1 MKIIEIIKWVTGIK
15 LWELIINAIRGRSS
29 DSIAKVNLGDRVFM
43 PLFLIDQDGDIAST
57 WNYLAQSDAARKHLR
72 AYLKAN
78 AAKGETP
85 AITFLLTPRNCN
97 NGLVED
103 DMAAVSDSGLNML
116 RSRCEELA
124 ADGIAIFPCLYN
136 DDPEKDMPKWWEISQ
151 HVGIWKKVHEKIGDL
166 VNGWLLA
173 IENNERAASRQDIE
187 ARLSVMHGCLPGADY
202 YGTHLQ
208 WRSDNG
214 KYCWANSAG
223 TPANLNL
230 ILVENSWDPHHGDA
244 AGLDKFKTEIRAI
257 LGQAA
262 GLKLVGHE
270 YNLNANSNIA
280 LQQRAHLRETSIWGV
295 G

>member
-1 MKIIEIIKWVTGIK
+1 MKIIEIIKWATGIK

-29 DSIAKVNLGDRVFM
+29 DSIAKVKIGARVFM
-43 PLFLIDQDGDIAST
+43 PLFFIDQDGDIAST
-57 WNYLAQSDAARKHLR
+57 WNYLAQS
-72 AYLKAN
+72 KAN
-78 AAKGETP
+78 AAEGETP
-85 AITFLLTPRNCN
+85 AITFLLSPRNCN

-103 DMAAVSDSGLNML
+103 DMAAMSDSGLNML

-124 ADGIAIFPCLYN
+124 SDGIAIFPCLYN
-136 DDPEKDMPKWWEISQ
+136 DDPEKDMPKWWEISF
-151 HVGIWKKVHEKIGDL
+151 HVGIWQKVHEKIGDL

-187 ARLSVMHGCLPGADY
+187 ARLSVMRGCLPDAEF

-270 YNLNANSNIA
+270 YNLNAGSNMA
-280 LQQRAHLRETSIWGV
+280 LQQRAHLRETIIWGI